1 MKDNVKCYEDDTE
14 ISCSRL
20 QEDQFMYMDKGEL
33 ISEILQIAACL
44 DGTVSRVNTLN
55 SVGYYIKVVK
65 KGTYAQPRSSTIL
78 LCIHQS
84 S

>member
-1 MKDNVKCYEDDTE
+1 MKDYVKCYEDDTE

-55 SVGYYIKVVK
+55 SVGRASK
-65 KGTYAQPRSSTIL
+65 KIIIEYDVENIRK
-78 LCIHQS
+78 
-84 S
+84 

>member
-14 ISCSRL
+14 ISCSIL

-33 ISEILQIAACL
+33 ISEILQLAACL

-55 SVGYYIKVVK
+55 SVGRASK
-65 KGTYAQPRSSTIL
+65 KIIIEYDVENIRK
-78 LCIHQS
+78 
-84 S
+84 

>member
-1 MKDNVKCYEDDTE
+1 MNNNDVKCYEDDTE

-44 DGTVSRVNTLN
+44 GGSVERVETLN
-55 SVGYYIKVVK
+55 STG
-65 KGTYAQPRSSTIL
+65 RSSKRI
-78 LCIHQS
+78 IIEYDVENKS
-84 S
+84 K

>member
-44 DGTVSRVNTLN
+44 GGSVERVETLN
-55 SVGYYIKVVK
+55 STG
-65 KGTYAQPRSSTIL
+65 RSSKRIIIEYDVENTRK
-78 LCIHQS
+78 
-84 S
+84 